1 MGLILNGAINFFKK
15 RKTRFQEVLSDDGF
29 FQLGRPINS
38 QKMGFM

>member
-1 MGLILNGAINFFKK
+1 MGLILNGAINFKK
-15 RKTRFQEVLSDDGF
+15 WKTRFQEVLSDDGF